1 MKNAH
6 KYIAVVLLGAFPA
19 AVLAQGQEHE
29 ASKSFIYATYFH
41 CDAGGAERADEIIK
55 KINAPDFDKGV
66 KDGTINA
73 WGWLTHHTG
82 GLWRRA
88 QYYTAPTLNGLLDAQ
103 EAMSGDSDAATKKLE
118 AEFASICRSH
128 QDYIWERESGGGSDD
143 RGEASFSVY
152 YVCDEAR
159 EERADEIF
167 AKDFAPILDKFVEDG
182 KFTSWGWNSH
192 WVGGKFRRLQTL
204 TGTDHKSLLAAR
216 GELIEAMYPEGSEVG
231 MEFTSICGSHED
243 YMWDI
248 AHETP

>member
-1 MKNAH
+1 LNA
-6 KYIAVVLLGAFPA
+6 
-19 AVLAQGQEHE
+19 
-29 ASKSFIYATYFH
+29 
-41 CDAGGAERADEIIK
+41 
-55 KINAPDFDKGV
+55 
-66 KDGTINA
+66 
-73 WGWLTHHTG
+73 
-82 GLWRRA
+82 
-88 QYYTAPTLNGLLDAQ
+88 LLDAP

-128 QDYIWERESGGGSDD
+128 QDYIWERKSGGGSDD

-159 EERADEIF
+159 EERADEIW

-192 WVGGKFRRLQTL
+192 WVGGKYRRLQTL

-231 MEFTSICGSHED
+231 TEFTSICGSHED

-248 AHETP
+248 VHETP

>member
-1 MKNAH
+1 MRNAF
-6 KYIAVVLLGAFPA
+6 KYASLVLLATLPL
-19 AVLAQGQEHE
+19 AVMAQEE
-29 ASKSFIYATYFH
+29 EEKSKGFIYSTYFY
-41 CDAGGAERADEIIK
+41 CDAGGGERADEIIK
-55 KINAPDFDKGV
+55 KINAPDYDKAV
-66 KDGTINA
+66 EDGTINA
-73 WGWLTHHTG
+73 WGWLAHHTG

-88 QYYTAPTLNGLLDAQ
+88 QYYTAPTLNALLDAP

-143 RGEASFSVY
+143 RGAASFSVY

-192 WVGGKFRRLQTL
+192 WVGGKYRRLQTL

-248 AHETP
+248 VHETP